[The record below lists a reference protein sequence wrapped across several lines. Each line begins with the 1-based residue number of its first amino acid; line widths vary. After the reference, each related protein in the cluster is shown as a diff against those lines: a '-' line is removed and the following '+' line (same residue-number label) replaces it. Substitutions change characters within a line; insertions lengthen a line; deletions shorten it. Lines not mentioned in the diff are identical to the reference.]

1 MLIGFLSFILA
12 FPLFI
17 FLYHHLPDL
26 EWPYHSDKILVF
38 FLISVAL
45 LLMVRS
51 FKFVIIT
58 GVVAVIGWL
67 WLGTVNG
74 QYGFRELYQDGRS
87 VLYGLKNSSDQ
98 QVVFTGTR
106 SLTTDAEI
114 MRAIEY
120 NNPIVRDFAVAATNE
135 YFSDEGQTKM
145 KYRTLVQCFAVF
157 KKINENWNYVNDP
170 KNEEY
175 IAKAS
180 ESVKL
185 LAGDCD
191 DHSVLM
197 AAAIKSIGGT
207 TRLVYTTGHIYPEL
221 LIGNAKDL
229 DHMTTLIH
237 KRLFRDESAGKPV
250 HFHKDEKGNIWINLD
265 YTAGYPGGKF
275 MGDEVIECLY
285 P

>member
-1 MLIGFLSFILA
+1 MVGIMSFVLA

-17 FLYHHLPDL
+17 FLYRRLPDL
-26 EWPYHSDKILVF
+26 DWPYHSDKLLIF
-38 FLISVAL
+38 FLIAVIL
-45 LLMVRS
+45 LLLVRS
-51 FKFVIIT
+51 FKFMIVTGII
-58 GVVAVIGWL
+58 AVTGWL
-67 WLGTVNG
+67 WYGSATG
-74 QYGFRELYQDGRS
+74 QYGFNDLYQDGKS
-87 VLYGLKNSSDQ
+87 VLYGLKNNSDQ

-114 MRAIEY
+114 MKAIEY
-120 NNPIVRDFAVAATNE
+120 SNPLVRDFAVDATNE
-135 YFSDEGQTKM
+135 YFSDEVQVKM

-170 KNEEY
+170 KDEEY

-207 TRLVYTTGHIYPEL
+207 PRLVYTTGHIYPEL
-221 LIGNAKDL
+221 LIGNQKDL
-229 DHMTTLIH
+229 EHMSSLIR
-237 KRLFRDESAGKPV
+237 KKLFPRESNGKQL
-250 HFHKDEKGNIWINLD
+250 HYHTDEKGNVWLNLD

-275 MGDEVIECLY
+275 MGNEVIECLY

>member
-1 MLIGFLSFILA
+1 MVGIMSFVLA

-17 FLYHHLPDL
+17 FLYRHLPDL
-26 EWPYHSDKILVF
+26 DWPYHSDKLLIF
-38 FLISVAL
+38 FLIAVIL
-45 LLMVRS
+45 LLLVRS
-51 FKFVIIT
+51 FKFMIVTGII
-58 GVVAVIGWL
+58 AVIGWL
-67 WLGTVNG
+67 WYGSATG
-74 QYGFRELYQDGRS
+74 QYGFNDLYQDGKS
-87 VLYGLKNSSDQ
+87 VLYGLKNNSDQ

-114 MRAIEY
+114 MKAIEY
-120 NNPIVRDFAVAATNE
+120 SNPLVRDFAVDATNE
-135 YFSDEGQTKM
+135 YFSDEVQVKM

-170 KNEEY
+170 KDEEY

-207 TRLVYTTGHIYPEL
+207 PRLVYTTGHIYPEL
-221 LIGNAKDL
+221 LIGNQKDL
-229 DHMTTLIH
+229 EHMSSLIR
-237 KRLFRDESAGKPV
+237 KKLFPRESNGKQL
-250 HFHKDEKGNIWINLD
+250 HYHTDEKGNIWLNLD

-275 MGDEVIECLY
+275 MGNEVIECLY